1 MYFELMKRTI
11 VTNLYLLK
19 ANSTLFKLSKGFL
32 ACRSKQM
39 NTVGKL
45 TFCFVLLVSRYL
57 DKQVEMAKEKLQCV
71 FSKKADTYKHYY
83 SAWRDE
89 EVGVSSGKD
98 GKRRAL
104 VESRRAEE
112 KKALSTDF
120 YWLAISKKTSS
131 RGPLHEPFIAS
142 STNVQQCLV
151 VTRGTQPVVL
161 HLNVNKRGGKP
172 QALPPVKVKEE
183 TRLVVSEMRDKNP
196 MD

>member
-1 MYFELMKRTI
+1 MKRTI

-19 ANSTLFKLSKGFL
+19 ANSTLFKLSKGFPV

-45 TFCFVLLVSRYL
+45 TFVLPVSRYQ

-71 FSKKADTYKHYY
+71 FSKKADTYKQYY

-104 VESRRAEE
+104 VVESRRAAE

-120 YWLAISKKTSS
+120 YCPS
-131 RGPLHEPFIAS
+131 H
-142 STNVQQCLV
+142 C
-151 VTRGTQPVVL
+151 
-161 HLNVNKRGGKP
+161 
-172 QALPPVKVKEE
+172 
-183 TRLVVSEMRDKNP
+183 
-196 MD
+196 

>member
-45 TFCFVLLVSRYL
+45 TFCFLLLVSRYL

-131 RGPLHEPFIAS
+131 RRPLHEPFIAS

-161 HLNVNKRGGKP
+161 HLNVNKRKRWK
-172 QALPPVKVKEE
+172 ATSLT
-183 TRLVVSEMRDKNP
+183 TRESERGDTTRSIRNA
-196 MD
+196 

>member
-1 MYFELMKRTI
+1 
-11 VTNLYLLK
+11 
-19 ANSTLFKLSKGFL
+19 
-32 ACRSKQM
+32 M

-45 TFCFVLLVSRYL
+45 TFVLPVSRYQ

-131 RGPLHEPFIAS
+131 RRPLHEPFIAS

-161 HLNVNKRGGKP
+161 HLNVNKGRGGKP
-172 QALPPVKVKEE
+172 QGLPPVKVE
-183 TRLVVSEMRDKNP
+183 TRLVVVYQKCVTKIQWISE
-196 MD
+196 

>member
-1 MYFELMKRTI
+1 M
-11 VTNLYLLK
+11 
-19 ANSTLFKLSKGFL
+19 
-32 ACRSKQM
+32 
-39 NTVGKL
+39 GKL
-45 TFCFVLLVSRYL
+45 TFCFVCKYL
-57 DKQVEMAKEKLQCV
+57 ADKQVEMAKEKLQCV

-131 RGPLHEPFIAS
+131 RRPLHEPFIAS

-172 QALPPVKVKEE
+172 QALT
-183 TRLVVSEMRDKNP
+183 TRESGDTTRSSVSEMRDKNP